1 MKNQLSF
8 IAYCTYHIYTIITE
22 VVSWNPAHGD
32 VYSIQ
37 HYVIKFVS
45 DSQHVSVFFLGT
57 PVSSKKADCH
67 DIAEI

>member
-8 IAYCTYHIYTIITE
+8 IAYCTHHIYTITTE

-37 HYVIKFVS
+37 HYMIKFVS
-45 DSQHVSVFFLGT
+45 DSQHVSVFFPGT
-57 PVSSKKADCH
+57 PVSSNKADCH